1 MTRPVLELVDVT
13 RSYLGEPPIPALG
26 GVSLRI
32 DPGELVA
39 VVGPSGSGKSTLLN
53 IMGTLDHPTTGSVS
67 FEGTDTRKLPDRR
80 LAGLRGARLG
90 FVFQG
95 LHLLETVSALE
106 NVAAGLL
113 YRGLSSKQRRD
124 RARAALEQVG
134 LGDRVA
140 TKPAALSGGQRQ
152 RVAIA
157 RAIVGE
163 PALIL
168 ADEPT
173 GNLDTTIGTEILA
186 LLKNLNRR
194 GATIVIVTHDH
205 DVAASMPRRIH
216 VRDGLI
222 ESDVSQGSAV
232 GAQR

>member
-95 LHLLETVSALE
+95 FHLLETVSALE